1 VVDKLVAAD
10 DPAGGVTR
18 SDIRQVQGKDRLAEL
33 ARMLSGDDTAV
44 AREHAAELLE
54 AARADRA
61 ARH

>member
-1 VVDKLVAAD
+1 
-10 DPAGGVTR
+10 
-18 SDIRQVQGKDRLAEL
+18 
-33 ARMLSGDDTAV
+33 MLSGDDTAV